1 MAINPMMESARSS
14 GVNGMHAAFKG
25 LKSAAREVAALN
37 GGPDN
42 TSAKAPTS
50 NSDDVQ
56 DAVDALSQLKL
67 YQRQVQASAKVVETA
82 DAVVGFL
89 LDVHA

>member
-1 MAINPMMESARSS
+1 MAVNPLMDSAR
-14 GVNGMHAAFKG
+14 HAG
-25 LKSAAREVAALN
+25 LDGIQTGQKKLEDAAREVAELNAVAGQETDSARGGAAADQDSAEAL
-37 GGPDN
+37 
-42 TSAKAPTS
+42 
-50 NSDDVQ
+50 VQ
-56 DAVDALSQLKL
+56 IRL

>member
-1 MAINPMMESARSS
+1 MPVNPMMEGVRAA

-25 LKSAAREVAALN
+25 LNQAAQEIADLNVVNREATEADRGSSEDSEDMADAA
-37 GGPDN
+37 
-42 TSAKAPTS
+42 
-50 NSDDVQ
+50 VR
-56 DAVDALSQLKL
+56 LKL
-67 YQRQVQASAKVVETA
+67 YQRQVQASARVVETA

>member
-1 MAINPMMESARSS
+1 MAVNPMMESAHSS

-37 GGPDN
+37 GGPD
-42 TSAKAPTS
+42 KASSEAPA
-50 NSDDVQ
+50 SDSGDVQ
-56 DAVDALSQLKL
+56 DAADALSQLKL